1 MPSSPPPVHRH
12 GVVVAANGPAWA
24 GWSRAAVVIALCT
37 GIAELMHRELDLANI
52 IMVYMAGVVYVA
64 LHEGARISVATVI
77 ASIFVFDLIYV
88 EPRWGLN
95 PLNPSHFF
103 TFGVMLIVGL
113 LISRL
118 AARARSQT
126 LLAQGRAERAQ
137 ALSELSARL
146 SAARSPGTI
155 EDSVKEA
162 VQSLFGAAC
171 HIAPASQ
178 DAPAR
183 FALRAPGGTLGDL
196 VVDVPPAFLNW
207 EDRELLQA
215 FAAQTALA
223 LERCMLEH
231 KSADALVAAESERL
245 RNTLLASISH
255 DLRTPL
261 TTILGSA
268 TSLLQQDDRL
278 DPAARRLLTSSVLGE
293 AQRLHSVMS
302 DLLDLTRMEE
312 GAMQLSCEWCP
323 ADDLVNE
330 ALAAC
335 GDGWSRH
342 HLQLDVADE
351 AILWCDPRL
360 IEQALVN
367 MLRNALRYTP
377 PGSTVRV
384 IVRAQSGS
392 CSVTVSDDGPGLPPG
407 SEDTVF
413 RKFQR
418 GQREPTGGG
427 FGLGL
432 AICAAVARLH
442 HGQIAAASDGGARFT
457 LTWPQPEPPDVAQE
471 TT

>member
-1 MPSSPPPVHRH
+1 
-12 GVVVAANGPAWA
+12 
-24 GWSRAAVVIALCT
+24 
-37 GIAELMHRELDLANI
+37 
-52 IMVYMAGVVYVA
+52 MVYMAGVVYVA
-64 LHEGARISVATVI
+64 LHEGARISVATVV

-118 AARARSQT
+118 AAQARSQT
-126 LLAQGRAERAQ
+126 LLAQGRAQRAQ
-137 ALSELSARL
+137 ALSDLSAGL
-146 SAARSPGTI
+146 SAARTPEVI
-155 EDSVKEA
+155 EDSVRQA
-162 VQSLFGAAC
+162 VQALFGAASR
-171 HIAPASQ
+171 IATPSQ
-178 DAPAR
+178 DAPTH

-196 VVDVPPAFLNW
+196 VVEVPPEFLNW

-215 FAAQTALA
+215 FAVQAALA
-223 LERCMLEH
+223 LERCALEQ
-231 KSADALVAAESERL
+231 KSAGALVAAESERL

-255 DLRTPL
+255 DFRTPL

-278 DPAARRLLTSSVLGE
+278 APQARRLLTGSILAE

-312 GAMQLSCEWCP
+312 GAMQLSLEWCP
-323 ADDLVNE
+323 ADDLVGE

-335 GDGWSRH
+335 GDVWSTHR
-342 HLQLDVADE
+342 LQLDVAQD

-360 IEQALVN
+360 VEQALVN

-377 PGSTVRV
+377 AGTTVRV
-384 IVRAQSGS
+384 SVRTEARA
-392 CSVTVSDDGPGLPPG
+392 CTLTVSDDGPGLPPG
-407 SEDTVF
+407 TEQTVF

-418 GQREPTGGG
+418 GRPEPSGGG

-442 HGQIAAASDGGARFT
+442 QGHIEAAAAPGARFS
-457 LTWPQPEPPDVAQE
+457 LTWPQPMAPDMVVEKA
-471 TT
+471 